1 MKKRILLPVCVFLLT
16 LLLGGCAART
26 IDEMYCLP
34 RRSER
39 NNNLRSAIEA
49 AMVGKVYSAPVSG
62 VNQETVQTADLDG
75 DGKEEYLVF
84 TKVLQDD
91 SLQILLFNQ
100 LEEENYQLWETIDCK
115 GSSFEQVQYADI
127 DDKPGCELIVGT
139 QLNEKVT
146 RTVSLYSFGS
156 GQTDKIK
163 SMIYIKFVVC
173 DLDSDGRSE
182 LMVIQNGEAEADSG
196 SVRLYS
202 FTDGNVVGSMEAK
215 LSVSPENI
223 RRIAVNKLD
232 SGEQA
237 VYVASACN
245 ETAVITDIFA
255 LQNGTFANI
264 SQSSDLGTSMQT
276 LRNYFIYAED
286 LNNDGVL
293 ELPSLVSMMYNT
305 TEQNL
310 IRWFTVDIY
319 GRETDKLYT
328 FHNIQD
334 GWYIQLEEQWID
346 RFAAEKNETTYTF
359 YMWNNSYGTAVPV
372 FTVFSLTGKDRDTQ
386 AQVQNRF
393 PLYRGEDVVYAAKLE
408 SGSAI
413 YGMTETYL
421 RENFHLIRQD
431 WKTTES

>member
-1 MKKRILLPVCVFLLT
+1 MKKRILVPVCAVFLA
-16 LLLGGCAART
+16 LLLTGCGART

-39 NNNLRSAIEA
+39 NNNLRTAIEA
-49 AMVGKVYSAPVSG
+49 SMSGRVYAAPVSG
-62 VNQETVQTADLDG
+62 SNQESVQTADLDG
-75 DGKEEYLVF
+75 DGKEEYVVF

-100 LEEENYQLWETIDCK
+100 MDDEKYELWETIVCK
-115 GSSFEQVQYADI
+115 GASIEQVQYADI

-146 RTVSLYSFGS
+146 KTVSLYSFAS
-156 GQTDKIK
+156 GQTTKIK

-173 DLDSDGRSE
+173 DLDSNGRSE

-202 FTDGNVVGSMEAK
+202 YSDGNVVGSVEAK
-215 LSVSPENI
+215 LSVPPEHI

-232 SGEQA
+232 SGEPA
-237 VYVASACN
+237 VYVASASN
-245 ETAVITDIFA
+245 ENAVITDIFA
-255 LQNGTFANI
+255 MRDETFSNI
-264 SQSSDLGTSMQT
+264 SQSTDLGTSMQT

-286 LNNDGVL
+286 LNNDGIL
-293 ELPSLVSMMYNT
+293 ELPSLLSMMYNT

-310 IRWFTVDIY
+310 IRWFTIDIN

-328 FHNIQD
+328 FHNIED
-334 GWYIQLEEQWID
+334 GWYIQLDGQWID
-346 RFAAEKNETTYTF
+346 RFAAEKNETIYSF

-372 FTVFSLTGKDRDTQ
+372 FTVYTLTGKDRDIQ
-386 AQVQNRF
+386 AQEQNRF

-413 YGMTETYL
+413 YGMTESYL
-421 RENFHLIRQD
+421 RSNFHLIRQD
-431 WKTTES
+431 WKMTES

>member
-1 MKKRILLPVCVFLLT
+1 MKKRILVPVCAVFLT
-16 LLLGGCAART
+16 LLLTGCGART

-39 NNNLRSAIEA
+39 NNNLRTAIEA
-49 AMVGKVYSAPVSG
+49 SMSGRVYAAPVSG
-62 VNQETVQTADLDG
+62 SNQESVQTADLDG
-75 DGKEEYLVF
+75 DGKEEYVVF
-84 TKVLQDD
+84 TKVLEDD

-100 LEEENYQLWETIDCK
+100 LEDEKYELWETIVCK
-115 GSSFEQVQYADI
+115 GASFEQVQYAEI

-146 RTVSLYSFGS
+146 RTVSLYSFAS
-156 GQTDKIK
+156 GQTTKIK

-173 DLDSDGRSE
+173 DLDSNGRSE

-202 FTDGNVVGSMEAK
+202 YSDGNVVGSVEAK
-215 LSVSPENI
+215 LSVSPEHI

-232 SGEQA
+232 SGEPA
-237 VYVASACN
+237 VYVASASN
-245 ETAVITDIFA
+245 ENAVITDIFA
-255 LQNGTFANI
+255 LRDETFSNI

-276 LRNYFIYAED
+276 LRNYFVYAED
-286 LNNDGVL
+286 LNNDGIL
-293 ELPSLVSMMYNT
+293 ELPSLLSMMYNT

-310 IRWFTVDIY
+310 IRWFTIDIN

-328 FHNIQD
+328 FHNIED
-334 GWYIQLEEQWID
+334 GWYIQLDGQWID
-346 RFAAEKNETTYTF
+346 RFAAEKNETIYSF

-372 FTVFSLTGKDRDTQ
+372 FTVYTLTGKDRDVQ
-386 AQVQNRF
+386 AQEQNRF

-413 YGMTETYL
+413 YGMTESYL
-421 RENFHLIRQD
+421 RSNFHLIRQD
-431 WKTTES
+431 WKMTES

>member
-16 LLLGGCAART
+16 LLLTGCATRT

-39 NNNLRSAIEA
+39 NNNLRYAIETS
-49 AMVGKVYSAPVSG
+49 MTGRVYSAPVSG
-62 VNQETVQTADLDG
+62 ANQESVQTADLDG

-84 TKVLQDD
+84 AKVLQDD

-100 LEEENYQLWETIDCK
+100 LEEESYELWETIDCK
-115 GSSFEQVQYADI
+115 GSSFEQVQYAQI

-146 RTVSLYSFGS
+146 RTVSLFSFGS

-173 DLDSDGRSE
+173 DLDSNGRSE

-202 FTDGNVVGSMEAK
+202 FTDGNVVGSVEAK
-215 LSVSPENI
+215 LSVSPEHI

-255 LQNGTFANI
+255 LREGAFANI

-310 IRWFTVDIY
+310 IRWFTVDIN
-319 GRETDKLYT
+319 GRETDRLYT

-334 GWYIQLEEQWID
+334 GWYLQLEGEWID

-372 FTVFSLTGKDRDTQ
+372 FTVYSLTGKDRDMQ
-386 AQVQNRF
+386 AQAQNRF

>member
-1 MKKRILLPVCVFLLT
+1 MKKRILLSACVFLLA
-16 LLLGGCAART
+16 LLLTGCGART

-49 AMVGKVYSAPVSG
+49 SMTGRVYAAPVSG
-62 VNQETVQTADLDG
+62 ANQESVQTADLDG

-84 TKVLQDD
+84 TRVLQDD

-100 LEEENYQLWETIDCK
+100 LEDEKYDLWDVIGCK
-115 GSSFEQVQYADI
+115 GSSFEQVQYANI

-146 RTVSLYSFGS
+146 RTVSLFSFAS
-156 GQTDKIK
+156 GQTAKIK
-163 SMIYIKFVVC
+163 SMIYVKFVVC
-173 DLDSDGRSE
+173 DLDSNGRSD

-202 FTDGNVVGSMEAK
+202 YSDGNVVGSVEAK
-215 LSVSPENI
+215 LSVSPEHI

-245 ETAVITDIFA
+245 ENAVITDIFA
-255 LQNGTFANI
+255 LQNGTFSNI

-293 ELPSLVSMMYNT
+293 ELPSLLSMMYNT

-310 IRWFTVDIY
+310 IRWFTIDIN
-319 GRETDKLYT
+319 GRETDRLYT

-334 GWYIQLEEQWID
+334 GWYIQLEAQWID

-372 FTVFSLTGKDRDTQ
+372 FTVFSLTGKDRDMQ
-386 AQVQNRF
+386 AQAQNRF

-408 SGSAI
+408 SGSAL
-413 YGMTETYL
+413 YGMTENYL
-421 RENFHLIRQD
+421 RTNFHLIRQD

>member
-1 MKKRILLPVCVFLLT
+1 MKKRILVPVCVFLLA
-16 LLLGGCAART
+16 LLLTGCGART

-49 AMVGKVYSAPVSG
+49 SMTGRVYAAPVSG
-62 VNQETVQTADLDG
+62 ANQESVQTADLDG

-84 TKVLQDD
+84 TRVVQDD

-100 LEEENYQLWETIDCK
+100 LEDGKYDLWDVIGCK
-115 GSSFEQVQYADI
+115 GSSFEQVQYASI

-146 RTVSLYSFGS
+146 RTVSLFSFAS
-156 GQTDKIK
+156 GQTAKIK
-163 SMIYIKFVVC
+163 SMIYVKFVVC
-173 DLDSDGRSE
+173 DLDSNGRSD

-202 FTDGNVVGSMEAK
+202 YSDGNVVGSVEAK
-215 LSVSPENI
+215 LSVSPEHI

-245 ETAVITDIFA
+245 ENAVITDIFA
-255 LQNGTFANI
+255 LQNGAFSNI

-286 LNNDGVL
+286 LNHDGVL
-293 ELPSLVSMMYNT
+293 ELPSLLSMMYNT

-310 IRWFTVDIY
+310 IRWFTIDIN
-319 GRETDKLYT
+319 GRETDRLYT

-334 GWYIQLEEQWID
+334 GWYIQLEAQWID
-346 RFAAEKNETTYTF
+346 RFAAQKNETTYTF

-372 FTVFSLTGKDRDTQ
+372 FTVFSFTGKDRDMQ
-386 AQVQNRF
+386 AQAQNRF

-413 YGMTETYL
+413 YGMTENYL
-421 RENFHLIRQD
+421 RTNFHLIRQD

>member
-1 MKKRILLPVCVFLLT
+1 MKKRILVPVCAVFLA
-16 LLLGGCAART
+16 LLLTSCGART

-39 NNNLRSAIEA
+39 NNNLRTAIEA
-49 AMVGKVYSAPVSG
+49 SMSGRVYAAPVSG
-62 VNQETVQTADLDG
+62 SNQESVQTADLDG
-75 DGKEEYLVF
+75 DGKEEYVVF

-100 LEEENYQLWETIDCK
+100 MDDEKYELWETIVCK
-115 GSSFEQVQYADI
+115 GASIEQVQYADI

-146 RTVSLYSFGS
+146 KTVSLYSFAS
-156 GQTDKIK
+156 GQTTKIK

-173 DLDSDGRSE
+173 DLDSNGRSE

-202 FTDGNVVGSMEAK
+202 YSDGNVVGSVEAK
-215 LSVSPENI
+215 LSVPPEHI

-232 SGEQA
+232 SGEPA
-237 VYVASACN
+237 VYVASASN
-245 ETAVITDIFA
+245 ENAVITDIFA
-255 LQNGTFANI
+255 LRDETFSNI
-264 SQSSDLGTSMQT
+264 SQSTDLGTSMQT

-286 LNNDGVL
+286 LNNDGIL
-293 ELPSLVSMMYNT
+293 ELPSLLSMMYNT

-310 IRWFTVDIY
+310 IRWFTIDIN

-328 FHNIQD
+328 FHNIED
-334 GWYIQLEEQWID
+334 GWYIQLDGQWID
-346 RFAAEKNETTYTF
+346 RFAAEKNETIYSF

-372 FTVFSLTGKDRDTQ
+372 FTVYTLTGKDRDIQ
-386 AQVQNRF
+386 AQEQNRF

-413 YGMTETYL
+413 YGMTESYL
-421 RENFHLIRQD
+421 RSNFHLIRQD
-431 WKTTES
+431 WKMTES

>member
-1 MKKRILLPVCVFLLT
+1 MKKRILVPVCVVFLALLLT
-16 LLLGGCAART
+16 GCGART

-39 NNNLRSAIEA
+39 NNNLRTAIEA
-49 AMVGKVYSAPVSG
+49 SMSGRVYAAPVSG
-62 VNQETVQTADLDG
+62 SNQESVQTADLDG
-75 DGKEEYLVF
+75 DGKEEYVVF

-100 LEEENYQLWETIDCK
+100 MDDEKYELWETIVCK
-115 GSSFEQVQYADI
+115 GASIEQVQYADI

-146 RTVSLYSFGS
+146 KTVSLYSFAS
-156 GQTDKIK
+156 GQTTKIK

-173 DLDSDGRSE
+173 DLDRNGRSE

-202 FTDGNVVGSMEAK
+202 YSDGNVVGSVEAK
-215 LSVSPENI
+215 LSVPPEHI

-232 SGEQA
+232 SGEPA
-237 VYVASACN
+237 VYVASASN
-245 ETAVITDIFA
+245 ENAVITDIFA
-255 LQNGTFANI
+255 LRDETFSNI
-264 SQSSDLGTSMQT
+264 SQSTDLGTSMQT

-286 LNNDGVL
+286 LNNDGIL
-293 ELPSLVSMMYNT
+293 ELPSLLSMMYNT

-310 IRWFTVDIY
+310 IRWFTIDIN

-328 FHNIQD
+328 FHNIED
-334 GWYIQLEEQWID
+334 GWYIQLDGQWID
-346 RFAAEKNETTYTF
+346 RFAAEKNETIYSF

-372 FTVFSLTGKDRDTQ
+372 FTVYTLTGKDRDIQ
-386 AQVQNRF
+386 AQEQNRF

-413 YGMTETYL
+413 YGMTESYL
-421 RENFHLIRQD
+421 RSNFHLIRQD
-431 WKTTES
+431 WKMTES

>member
-1 MKKRILLPVCVFLLT
+1 MKNRILVPVCAVFLA
-16 LLLGGCAART
+16 LLLTGCGART

-39 NNNLRSAIEA
+39 NNNLRTAIEA
-49 AMVGKVYSAPVSG
+49 SMSGRVYAAPVSG
-62 VNQETVQTADLDG
+62 SNQESVQTADLDG
-75 DGKEEYLVF
+75 DGKEEYVVF
-84 TKVLQDD
+84 TKVLEDD

-100 LEEENYQLWETIDCK
+100 LEDEKYELWETIVCK
-115 GSSFEQVQYADI
+115 GASFEQVQYAEI

-146 RTVSLYSFGS
+146 RTVSLYSFAS
-156 GQTDKIK
+156 GQTTKIK

-173 DLDSDGRSE
+173 DLDSNGRSE

-202 FTDGNVVGSMEAK
+202 YSDGNVVGSVEAK
-215 LSVSPENI
+215 LSVSPEHI

-232 SGEQA
+232 SGEPA
-237 VYVASACN
+237 VYVASASN
-245 ETAVITDIFA
+245 ENAVITDIFA
-255 LQNGTFANI
+255 LRDETFSNI

-276 LRNYFIYAED
+276 LRNYFVYAED
-286 LNNDGVL
+286 LNNDGIL
-293 ELPSLVSMMYNT
+293 ELPSLLSMMYNT

-310 IRWFTVDIY
+310 IRWFTIDIN

-328 FHNIQD
+328 FHNIED
-334 GWYIQLEEQWID
+334 GWYIQLDGQWID
-346 RFAAEKNETTYTF
+346 RFAAEKNETIYSF

-372 FTVFSLTGKDRDTQ
+372 FTVYTLTGKDRDIQ
-386 AQVQNRF
+386 AQEQNRF

-413 YGMTETYL
+413 YGMTESYL
-421 RENFHLIRQD
+421 RSNFHLIRQD
-431 WKTTES
+431 WKMTES

>member
-1 MKKRILLPVCVFLLT
+1 MKKRILVPVCAVFLA
-16 LLLGGCAART
+16 LLLTGCGART

-39 NNNLRSAIEA
+39 NNNLRTAIEA
-49 AMVGKVYSAPVSG
+49 SMSGRVYAAPVSG
-62 VNQETVQTADLDG
+62 SNQESVQTADLDG
-75 DGKEEYLVF
+75 DGKEEYVVF

-100 LEEENYQLWETIDCK
+100 MDDEKYELWETIVCK
-115 GSSFEQVQYADI
+115 GASIEQVQYADI

-146 RTVSLYSFGS
+146 KTVSLYSFAS
-156 GQTDKIK
+156 GQTTKIK

-173 DLDSDGRSE
+173 DLDSNGRSE

-202 FTDGNVVGSMEAK
+202 YSDGNVVGSVEAK
-215 LSVSPENI
+215 LSVPPEHI

-232 SGEQA
+232 SGEPA
-237 VYVASACN
+237 VYVASASN
-245 ETAVITDIFA
+245 ENAVITDIFA
-255 LQNGTFANI
+255 LRDETFSNI
-264 SQSSDLGTSMQT
+264 SQSTDLGTSMQT

-286 LNNDGVL
+286 LNNDGIL
-293 ELPSLVSMMYNT
+293 ELPSLLSMMYNT

-310 IRWFTVDIY
+310 IRWFTIDIN

-328 FHNIQD
+328 FHNIED
-334 GWYIQLEEQWID
+334 GWYIQLDGQWID
-346 RFAAEKNETTYTF
+346 RFAAEKNETIYSF

-372 FTVFSLTGKDRDTQ
+372 FTVYTLTGKDRDIQ
-386 AQVQNRF
+386 AQEQNRF

-413 YGMTETYL
+413 YGMTESYL
-421 RENFHLIRQD
+421 RSNFHLIRQD
-431 WKTTES
+431 WKMTES

>member
-1 MKKRILLPVCVFLLT
+1 MKKRILLPVFVFLLT
-16 LLLGGCAART
+16 LLLNGCAART

-49 AMVGKVYSAPVSG
+49 SMIGRVYSAPVSG
-62 VNQETVQTADLDG
+62 VNQETVQMADLDG

-100 LEEENYQLWETIDCK
+100 LEEENYALWETIDCK

-173 DLDSDGRSE
+173 DLDSDGHSE

-202 FTDGNVVGSMEAK
+202 YTDGNVVGSMEAK

-255 LQNGTFANI
+255 IQNGTFANI

-310 IRWFTVDIY
+310 IRWFTVDIN
-319 GRETDKLYT
+319 GRETDRLYT

-334 GWYIQLEEQWID
+334 GWYIQLEGEWID

-372 FTVFSLTGKDRDTQ
+372 FTVFSLTGKNRDTQ

>member
-1 MKKRILLPVCVFLLT
+1 MKKRILVPVCAVFLA
-16 LLLGGCAART
+16 LLLTGCGART

-39 NNNLRSAIEA
+39 NNNLRTAIEA
-49 AMVGKVYSAPVSG
+49 SMSGRVYAAPVSG
-62 VNQETVQTADLDG
+62 SNQESVQTADLDG
-75 DGKEEYLVF
+75 DGKEEYVVF
-84 TKVLQDD
+84 TKVLEDD

-100 LEEENYQLWETIDCK
+100 LEDEKYELWETIVCK
-115 GSSFEQVQYADI
+115 GASFEQVQYADI

-146 RTVSLYSFGS
+146 RTVSLYSFAS
-156 GQTDKIK
+156 GQTTKIK

-173 DLDSDGRSE
+173 DLDSNGRSE

-196 SVRLYS
+196 SVRLYNYS
-202 FTDGNVVGSMEAK
+202 DGNVVGSVEAK
-215 LSVSPENI
+215 LSVSPEHI

-232 SGEQA
+232 SGEPA
-237 VYVASACN
+237 VYVASASN
-245 ETAVITDIFA
+245 ENAVITDIFA
-255 LQNGTFANI
+255 LRDETFSNI

-276 LRNYFIYAED
+276 LRNYFVYAED
-286 LNNDGVL
+286 LNNDGIL
-293 ELPSLVSMMYNT
+293 ELPSLLSMMYNT

-310 IRWFTVDIY
+310 IRWFTIDIN

-328 FHNIQD
+328 FHNIED
-334 GWYIQLEEQWID
+334 GWYIQLDGQWID
-346 RFAAEKNETTYTF
+346 RFAAEKNETIYSF

-372 FTVFSLTGKDRDTQ
+372 FTVYTLTGKDRDIQ
-386 AQVQNRF
+386 AQEQNRF

-413 YGMTETYL
+413 YGMTESYL
-421 RENFHLIRQD
+421 RSNFHLIRQD
-431 WKTTES
+431 WKMTES

>member
-1 MKKRILLPVCVFLLT
+1 MKKRILVPVCAVFLA
-16 LLLGGCAART
+16 LLLTGCGART

-39 NNNLRSAIEA
+39 NNNLRTAIEA
-49 AMVGKVYSAPVSG
+49 SMSGRVYAAPVSG
-62 VNQETVQTADLDG
+62 SNQESVQTADLDG
-75 DGKEEYLVF
+75 DGKEEYVVF
-84 TKVLQDD
+84 TKVLEDD

-100 LEEENYQLWETIDCK
+100 LEDEKYELWETIVCK
-115 GSSFEQVQYADI
+115 GASFEQVQYADI

-146 RTVSLYSFGS
+146 RTVSLYSFAS
-156 GQTDKIK
+156 GQTTKIK

-173 DLDSDGRSE
+173 DLDSNGRSE

-202 FTDGNVVGSMEAK
+202 YSDGNVVGSVEAK
-215 LSVSPENI
+215 LSVSPEHI

-232 SGEQA
+232 SGEPA
-237 VYVASACN
+237 VYVASASN
-245 ETAVITDIFA
+245 ENAVITDIFA
-255 LQNGTFANI
+255 LRDEAFSNI

-276 LRNYFIYAED
+276 LRNYFVYAED
-286 LNNDGVL
+286 LNNDGIL
-293 ELPSLVSMMYNT
+293 ELPSLLSMMYNT

-310 IRWFTVDIY
+310 IRWFTIDIN

-328 FHNIQD
+328 FHNIED
-334 GWYIQLEEQWID
+334 GWYIQLDGQWID
-346 RFAAEKNETTYTF
+346 RFAAEKNETIYSF

-372 FTVFSLTGKDRDTQ
+372 FTVYTLTGKDRDIQ
-386 AQVQNRF
+386 AQEQNRF

-413 YGMTETYL
+413 YGMTESYL
-421 RENFHLIRQD
+421 RSNFHLIRQD
-431 WKTTES
+431 WKMTES

>member
-1 MKKRILLPVCVFLLT
+1 MKKRILVPVCAVFLA
-16 LLLGGCAART
+16 LLLTGCGART

-39 NNNLRSAIEA
+39 NNNLRTAIEA
-49 AMVGKVYSAPVSG
+49 SMSGRVYAAPVSG
-62 VNQETVQTADLDG
+62 SNQESVQTADLDG
-75 DGKEEYLVF
+75 DGKEEYVVF
-84 TKVLQDD
+84 TKVLEDD

-100 LEEENYQLWETIDCK
+100 LEDEKYELWETIVCK
-115 GSSFEQVQYADI
+115 GASFEQVQYADI

-146 RTVSLYSFGS
+146 RTVSLYSFAS
-156 GQTDKIK
+156 GQTTKIK

-173 DLDSDGRSE
+173 DLDSNGRSE

-202 FTDGNVVGSMEAK
+202 YSDGNVVGSVEAK
-215 LSVSPENI
+215 LSVSPEHI

-232 SGEQA
+232 SGEPA
-237 VYVASACN
+237 VYVASASN
-245 ETAVITDIFA
+245 ENAVITDIFA
-255 LQNGTFANI
+255 LRDETFSNI

-276 LRNYFIYAED
+276 LRNYFVYAED
-286 LNNDGVL
+286 LNNDGIL
-293 ELPSLVSMMYNT
+293 ELPSLLSMMYNT

-310 IRWFTVDIY
+310 IRWFTIDIN

-328 FHNIQD
+328 FHNIED
-334 GWYIQLEEQWID
+334 GWYIQLDGQWID
-346 RFAAEKNETTYTF
+346 RFAAEKNETIYSF

-372 FTVFSLTGKDRDTQ
+372 FTVYTLTGKDRDIQ
-386 AQVQNRF
+386 AQEQNRF

-413 YGMTETYL
+413 YGMTESYL
-421 RENFHLIRQD
+421 RSNFHLIRQD
-431 WKTTES
+431 WKMTES

>member
-16 LLLGGCAART
+16 LLLTGCATRT

-39 NNNLRSAIEA
+39 NNNLRYAIETS
-49 AMVGKVYSAPVSG
+49 MTGRVYSAPVSG
-62 VNQETVQTADLDG
+62 ANQESVQTADLDG

-84 TKVLQDD
+84 AKVLQDD

-100 LEEENYQLWETIDCK
+100 LEEESYELWETIDCK
-115 GSSFEQVQYADI
+115 GSSFEQVQYAQI

-146 RTVSLYSFGS
+146 RTVSLFSFGS

-173 DLDSDGRSE
+173 DLDSNGRSE

-202 FTDGNVVGSMEAK
+202 FTDGNVVGSVEAK
-215 LSVSPENI
+215 LSVSPEHI

-255 LQNGTFANI
+255 LREGAFANI

-310 IRWFTVDIY
+310 IRWFTVDIN
-319 GRETDKLYT
+319 GRETDRLYT

-334 GWYIQLEEQWID
+334 GWYIQLEGEWID
-346 RFAAEKNETTYTF
+346 RFAAEKNETTYKF

-372 FTVFSLTGKDRDTQ
+372 FTVYSLTGKDRDMQ
-386 AQVQNRF
+386 AQAQNRF

>member
-1 MKKRILLPVCVFLLT
+1 MKKRILVPVCAVFLA
-16 LLLGGCAART
+16 LLLTGCGART

-39 NNNLRSAIEA
+39 NNNLRTAIEA
-49 AMVGKVYSAPVSG
+49 SMSGRVYAAPVSG
-62 VNQETVQTADLDG
+62 SNQESVQTADLDG
-75 DGKEEYLVF
+75 DGKEEYVVF
-84 TKVLQDD
+84 TKVLEDD

-100 LEEENYQLWETIDCK
+100 LEDEKYELWETIVCK
-115 GSSFEQVQYADI
+115 GASFEQVQYADI

-146 RTVSLYSFGS
+146 RTVSLYSFAS
-156 GQTDKIK
+156 GQTTKIK

-173 DLDSDGRSE
+173 DLDSNGRSE

-202 FTDGNVVGSMEAK
+202 YSDGNVVGSVEAK
-215 LSVSPENI
+215 LSVSPEHI

-232 SGEQA
+232 SGEPA
-237 VYVASACN
+237 VYVASASN
-245 ETAVITDIFA
+245 ENAVITDIFA
-255 LQNGTFANI
+255 LRDETFSNI

-286 LNNDGVL
+286 LNNDGIL
-293 ELPSLVSMMYNT
+293 ELPSLLSMMYNT

-310 IRWFTVDIY
+310 IRWFTIDIN

-328 FHNIQD
+328 FHNIED
-334 GWYIQLEEQWID
+334 GWYIQLDGQWID
-346 RFAAEKNETTYTF
+346 RFAAEKNETIYSF

-372 FTVFSLTGKDRDTQ
+372 FTVYTLTGKDRDIQ
-386 AQVQNRF
+386 AQEQNRF

-413 YGMTETYL
+413 YGMTESYL
-421 RENFHLIRQD
+421 RSNFHLIRQD
-431 WKTTES
+431 WKMTES

>member
-1 MKKRILLPVCVFLLT
+1 MKKRILVPVCAVFLA
-16 LLLGGCAART
+16 LLLTGCGART

-39 NNNLRSAIEA
+39 NNNLRTAIEA
-49 AMVGKVYSAPVSG
+49 SMSGRVYAAPVSG
-62 VNQETVQTADLDG
+62 SNQESVQTADLDG
-75 DGKEEYLVF
+75 DGKEEYEVF
-84 TKVLQDD
+84 TKVLEDD

-100 LEEENYQLWETIDCK
+100 LEDEKYELWETIVCK
-115 GSSFEQVQYADI
+115 GASFEQVQYADI

-146 RTVSLYSFGS
+146 RTVSLYSFAS
-156 GQTDKIK
+156 GQTTKIK

-173 DLDSDGRSE
+173 DLDSNGRSE
-182 LMVIQNGEAEADSG
+182 LMVIQNEEAEADSG

-202 FTDGNVVGSMEAK
+202 YSDGNVVGSVEAK
-215 LSVSPENI
+215 LSVSPEHI

-232 SGEQA
+232 SGEPA
-237 VYVASACN
+237 VYVASASN
-245 ETAVITDIFA
+245 ENAVITDIFA
-255 LQNGTFANI
+255 LRDETFSNI

-276 LRNYFIYAED
+276 LRNYFVYAED
-286 LNNDGVL
+286 LNNDGIL
-293 ELPSLVSMMYNT
+293 ELPSLLSMMYNT

-310 IRWFTVDIY
+310 IRWFTIDIN

-328 FHNIQD
+328 FHNIED
-334 GWYIQLEEQWID
+334 GWYIQLDGQWID
-346 RFAAEKNETTYTF
+346 RFAAEKNETIYSF

-372 FTVFSLTGKDRDTQ
+372 FTVYTLTGKDRDIQ
-386 AQVQNRF
+386 AQEQNRF

-413 YGMTETYL
+413 YGMTESYL
-421 RENFHLIRQD
+421 RSNFHLIRQD
-431 WKTTES
+431 WKMTES

>member
-1 MKKRILLPVCVFLLT
+1 MKKRILVPVCAVFLA
-16 LLLGGCAART
+16 LLLTGCGART

-39 NNNLRSAIEA
+39 NNNLRTAIEA
-49 AMVGKVYSAPVSG
+49 SMSGRVYAAPVSG
-62 VNQETVQTADLDG
+62 SNQESVQTADLDG
-75 DGKEEYLVF
+75 DGKEEYVVF
-84 TKVLQDD
+84 TKVLEDD

-100 LEEENYQLWETIDCK
+100 LEDEKYELWETIVCK
-115 GSSFEQVQYADI
+115 GASFEQVQYAEI

-146 RTVSLYSFGS
+146 RTVSLYSFAS
-156 GQTDKIK
+156 GQTTKIK

-173 DLDSDGRSE
+173 DLDSNGRSE

-202 FTDGNVVGSMEAK
+202 YSDGNVVGSVEAK
-215 LSVSPENI
+215 LSVSPEHI

-232 SGEQA
+232 SGEPA
-237 VYVASACN
+237 VYVASASN
-245 ETAVITDIFA
+245 ENAVITDIFA
-255 LQNGTFANI
+255 LRDETFSNI

-276 LRNYFIYAED
+276 LRNYFVYAED
-286 LNNDGVL
+286 LNNDGIL
-293 ELPSLVSMMYNT
+293 ELPSLLSMMYNT

-310 IRWFTVDIY
+310 IRWFTIDIN

-328 FHNIQD
+328 FHNIED
-334 GWYIQLEEQWID
+334 GWYIQLDGQWID
-346 RFAAEKNETTYTF
+346 RFAAEKNETIYSF

-372 FTVFSLTGKDRDTQ
+372 FTVYTLTGKDRDIQ
-386 AQVQNRF
+386 AQEQNRF

-413 YGMTETYL
+413 YGMTESYL
-421 RENFHLIRQD
+421 RSNFHLIRQD
-431 WKTTES
+431 WKMTES

>member
-1 MKKRILLPVCVFLLT
+1 MKKRILVPVCAVFLT
-16 LLLGGCAART
+16 LLLTGCGART

-39 NNNLRSAIEA
+39 NNNLRTAIEA
-49 AMVGKVYSAPVSG
+49 SMSGRVYAAPVSG
-62 VNQETVQTADLDG
+62 SNQESVQTADLDG
-75 DGKEEYLVF
+75 DGKEEYVVF
-84 TKVLQDD
+84 TKVLEDD

-100 LEEENYQLWETIDCK
+100 LEDEKYELWETIVCK
-115 GSSFEQVQYADI
+115 GASFEQVQYADI

-146 RTVSLYSFGS
+146 RTVSLYSFAS
-156 GQTDKIK
+156 GQTTKIK

-173 DLDSDGRSE
+173 DLDSNGRSE

-202 FTDGNVVGSMEAK
+202 YSDGNVVGSVEAK
-215 LSVSPENI
+215 LSVSPEHI

-232 SGEQA
+232 SGEPA
-237 VYVASACN
+237 VYVASASN
-245 ETAVITDIFA
+245 ENAVITDIFA
-255 LQNGTFANI
+255 LRDETFSNI

-276 LRNYFIYAED
+276 LRNYFVYAED
-286 LNNDGVL
+286 LNNDGIL
-293 ELPSLVSMMYNT
+293 ELPSLLSMMYNT

-310 IRWFTVDIY
+310 IRWFTIDIN

-328 FHNIQD
+328 FHNIED
-334 GWYIQLEEQWID
+334 GWYIQLDGQWID
-346 RFAAEKNETTYTF
+346 RFAAEKNETIYSF

-372 FTVFSLTGKDRDTQ
+372 FTVYTLTGKDRDIQ
-386 AQVQNRF
+386 AQEQNRF

-413 YGMTETYL
+413 YGMTESYL
-421 RENFHLIRQD
+421 RSNFHLIRQD
-431 WKTTES
+431 WKMTES

>member
-1 MKKRILLPVCVFLLT
+1 MKKRILVPVCAVFLA
-16 LLLGGCAART
+16 LLLTGCGART

-39 NNNLRSAIEA
+39 NNNLRTAIEA
-49 AMVGKVYSAPVSG
+49 SMSGRIYAAPVSG
-62 VNQETVQTADLDG
+62 SNQESVQTADLDG
-75 DGKEEYLVF
+75 DGKEEYVVF
-84 TKVLQDD
+84 TKVLEDD

-100 LEEENYQLWETIDCK
+100 LEDEKYELWETIVCK
-115 GSSFEQVQYADI
+115 GASFEQVQYADI

-146 RTVSLYSFGS
+146 RTVSLYSFAS
-156 GQTDKIK
+156 GQTTKIK

-173 DLDSDGRSE
+173 DLDSNGRSE

-202 FTDGNVVGSMEAK
+202 YSDGNVVGSVEAK
-215 LSVSPENI
+215 LSVSPEHI

-232 SGEQA
+232 SGEPA
-237 VYVASACN
+237 VYVASASN
-245 ETAVITDIFA
+245 ENAVITDIFA
-255 LQNGTFANI
+255 LRDETFSNI

-276 LRNYFIYAED
+276 LRNYFVYAED
-286 LNNDGVL
+286 LNNDGIL
-293 ELPSLVSMMYNT
+293 ELPSLLSMMYNT

-310 IRWFTVDIY
+310 IRWFTIDIN

-328 FHNIQD
+328 FHNIED
-334 GWYIQLEEQWID
+334 GWYIQLDGQWID
-346 RFAAEKNETTYTF
+346 RFAAEKNETIYSF

-372 FTVFSLTGKDRDTQ
+372 FTVYTLTGKDRDIQ
-386 AQVQNRF
+386 AQEQNRF

-413 YGMTETYL
+413 YGMTESYL
-421 RENFHLIRQD
+421 RSNFHLIRQD
-431 WKTTES
+431 WKMTES

>member
-1 MKKRILLPVCVFLLT
+1 MKKRILVPVCAVFLA
-16 LLLGGCAART
+16 LLLTGCGART

-39 NNNLRSAIEA
+39 NNNLRTAIEA
-49 AMVGKVYSAPVSG
+49 SMSGRVYAAPVSG
-62 VNQETVQTADLDG
+62 SNQESVQMADLDG
-75 DGKEEYLVF
+75 DGKEEYVVF
-84 TKVLQDD
+84 TKVLEDD

-100 LEEENYQLWETIDCK
+100 LEDEKYELWETIVCK
-115 GSSFEQVQYADI
+115 GASFEQVQYAEI

-146 RTVSLYSFGS
+146 RTVSLYSFAS
-156 GQTDKIK
+156 GQTTKIK

-173 DLDSDGRSE
+173 DLDSNGRSE

-202 FTDGNVVGSMEAK
+202 YSDGNVVGSVEAK
-215 LSVSPENI
+215 LSVSPEHI

-232 SGEQA
+232 SGEPA
-237 VYVASACN
+237 VYVASASN
-245 ETAVITDIFA
+245 ENAVITDIFA
-255 LQNGTFANI
+255 LRDETFSNI

-276 LRNYFIYAED
+276 LRNYFVYAED
-286 LNNDGVL
+286 LNNDGIL
-293 ELPSLVSMMYNT
+293 ELPSLLSMMYNT

-310 IRWFTVDIY
+310 IRWFTIDIN

-328 FHNIQD
+328 FHNIED
-334 GWYIQLEEQWID
+334 GWYIQLDGQWID
-346 RFAAEKNETTYTF
+346 RFAAEKNETIYSF

-372 FTVFSLTGKDRDTQ
+372 FTVYTLTGKDRDIQ
-386 AQVQNRF
+386 AQEQNRF

-413 YGMTETYL
+413 YGMTESYL
-421 RENFHLIRQD
+421 RSNFHLIRQD
-431 WKTTES
+431 WKMTES

>member
-1 MKKRILLPVCVFLLT
+1 MKKRILVPVCVFLLA
-16 LLLGGCAART
+16 LLLTGCATRT

-49 AMVGKVYSAPVSG
+49 SMTGRVYAAPVSG
-62 VNQETVQTADLDG
+62 ANQESVQTADLDG

-84 TKVLQDD
+84 TRVVQDD

-100 LEEENYQLWETIDCK
+100 LEDGKYDLWDVIGCK
-115 GSSFEQVQYADI
+115 GSSFEQVQYASI

-146 RTVSLYSFGS
+146 RTVSLFSFAS
-156 GQTDKIK
+156 GQTAKIK
-163 SMIYIKFVVC
+163 SMIYVKFVVC
-173 DLDSDGRSE
+173 DLDSNGRSD

-202 FTDGNVVGSMEAK
+202 YSDGNVVGSVEAK
-215 LSVSPENI
+215 LSVSPEHI

-245 ETAVITDIFA
+245 ENAVITDIFA
-255 LQNGTFANI
+255 LQNGAFSNI

-286 LNNDGVL
+286 LNHDGVL
-293 ELPSLVSMMYNT
+293 ELPSLLSMMYNT

-310 IRWFTVDIY
+310 IRWFTIDIN
-319 GRETDKLYT
+319 GRETDRLYT

-334 GWYIQLEEQWID
+334 GWYIQLEAQWID
-346 RFAAEKNETTYTF
+346 RFAAQKNETTYTF

-372 FTVFSLTGKDRDTQ
+372 FTVFSFTGKDRDMQ
-386 AQVQNRF
+386 AQAQNRF

-413 YGMTETYL
+413 YGMTENYL
-421 RENFHLIRQD
+421 RTNFHLIRQD

>member
-1 MKKRILLPVCVFLLT
+1 MKKRILLPVSVFLLT
-16 LLLGGCAART
+16 LLLAGCGART

-39 NNNLRSAIEA
+39 NNNLRSAIED
-49 AMVGKVYSAPVSG
+49 AMIGRVYSAPVSG
-62 VNQETVQTADLDG
+62 ANQESVQTADLDG

-84 TKVLQDD
+84 TRVLQDD

-100 LEEENYQLWETIDCK
+100 MEEESFRLWETIDCK
-115 GSSFEQVQYADI
+115 GSSFEQVQYAQI

-173 DLDSDGRSE
+173 DLDGNGRSD
-182 LMVIQNGEAEADSG
+182 LMVIQNGEAELGSG

-202 FTDGNVVGSMEAK
+202 FSEGNVEGSMEAK
-215 LSVSPENI
+215 LSVSPEHI

-255 LQNGTFANI
+255 LREGSFANI
-264 SQSSDLGTSMQT
+264 SQSSNLGTSMQT

-286 LNNDGVL
+286 LNNDGIL

-310 IRWFTVDIY
+310 IRWFTIDIN
-319 GRETDKLYT
+319 GRETDRLYT

-346 RFAAEKNETTYTF
+346 RFAAEKNETTYIF
-359 YMWNNSYGTAVPV
+359 YMWNHSYGTAVPV
-372 FTVFSLTGKDRDTQ
+372 FTVFSLTGKDRDMQ
-386 AQVQNRF
+386 AQAQNRF

-413 YGMTETYL
+413 YGVTENYL

-431 WKTTES
+431 WKTSES

>member
-1 MKKRILLPVCVFLLT
+1 M
-16 LLLGGCAART
+16 RT
-26 IDEMYCLP
+26 
-34 RRSER
+34 
-39 NNNLRSAIEA
+39 AIEA
-49 AMVGKVYSAPVSG
+49 SMSGRVYAAPVSG
-62 VNQETVQTADLDG
+62 SNQESVQTADLDG
-75 DGKEEYLVF
+75 DGKEEYVVF

-100 LEEENYQLWETIDCK
+100 MDDEKYELWETIVCK
-115 GSSFEQVQYADI
+115 GASIEQVQYADI

-146 RTVSLYSFGS
+146 KTVSLYSFAS
-156 GQTDKIK
+156 GQTTKIK

-173 DLDSDGRSE
+173 DLDSNGRSE

-202 FTDGNVVGSMEAK
+202 YSDGNVVGSVEAK
-215 LSVSPENI
+215 LSVPPEHI

-232 SGEQA
+232 SGEPA
-237 VYVASACN
+237 VYVASASN
-245 ETAVITDIFA
+245 ENAVITDIFA
-255 LQNGTFANI
+255 LRDETFSNI
-264 SQSSDLGTSMQT
+264 SQSTDLGTSMQT

-286 LNNDGVL
+286 LNNDGIL
-293 ELPSLVSMMYNT
+293 ELPSLLSMMYNT

-310 IRWFTVDIY
+310 IRWFTIDIN

-328 FHNIQD
+328 FHNIED
-334 GWYIQLEEQWID
+334 GWYIQLDGQWID
-346 RFAAEKNETTYTF
+346 RFAAEKNETIYSF

-372 FTVFSLTGKDRDTQ
+372 FTVYTLTGKDRDIQ
-386 AQVQNRF
+386 AQEQNRF

-413 YGMTETYL
+413 YGMTESYL
-421 RENFHLIRQD
+421 RSNFHLIRQD
-431 WKTTES
+431 WKMTES

>member
-1 MKKRILLPVCVFLLT
+1 MKKRILVPVCAVFLA
-16 LLLGGCAART
+16 LLLTGCGART

-39 NNNLRSAIEA
+39 NNNLRTAIEA
-49 AMVGKVYSAPVSG
+49 SMSGRVYAAPVSG
-62 VNQETVQTADLDG
+62 SNQESVQTADLDG
-75 DGKEEYLVF
+75 DGKEEYVVF
-84 TKVLQDD
+84 TKVLEDD

-100 LEEENYQLWETIDCK
+100 LEDEKYELWETIVCK
-115 GSSFEQVQYADI
+115 GASFEQVQYADI

-146 RTVSLYSFGS
+146 RTVSLYSFAS
-156 GQTDKIK
+156 GQTTKIK

-173 DLDSDGRSE
+173 DLDSNGRSE

-202 FTDGNVVGSMEAK
+202 HSDGNVVGSVEAK
-215 LSVSPENI
+215 LSVSPEHI

-232 SGEQA
+232 SGEPA
-237 VYVASACN
+237 VYVASASN
-245 ETAVITDIFA
+245 ENAVITDIFA
-255 LQNGTFANI
+255 LRDETFSNI

-276 LRNYFIYAED
+276 LRNYFVYAED
-286 LNNDGVL
+286 LNNDGIL
-293 ELPSLVSMMYNT
+293 ELPSLLSMMYNT

-310 IRWFTVDIY
+310 IRWFTIDIN

-328 FHNIQD
+328 FHNIED
-334 GWYIQLEEQWID
+334 GWYIQLDGQWID
-346 RFAAEKNETTYTF
+346 RFAAEKNETIYSF

-372 FTVFSLTGKDRDTQ
+372 FTVYTLTGKDRDIQ
-386 AQVQNRF
+386 AQEQNRF

-413 YGMTETYL
+413 YGMTESYL
-421 RENFHLIRQD
+421 RSNFHLIRQD
-431 WKTTES
+431 WKMTES

>member
-1 MKKRILLPVCVFLLT
+1 MKKRILVPVCVVFLALLLT
-16 LLLGGCAART
+16 GCGART

-39 NNNLRSAIEA
+39 NNNLRTAIEA
-49 AMVGKVYSAPVSG
+49 SMSGRVYAAPVSG
-62 VNQETVQTADLDG
+62 SNQESVQTADLDG
-75 DGKEEYLVF
+75 DGKEEYVVF

-100 LEEENYQLWETIDCK
+100 MDDEKYELWETIVCK
-115 GSSFEQVQYADI
+115 GASIEQVQYADI

-146 RTVSLYSFGS
+146 KTVSLYSFAS
-156 GQTDKIK
+156 GQTTKIK

-173 DLDSDGRSE
+173 DLDSNGRSE

-202 FTDGNVVGSMEAK
+202 YSDGNVVGSVEAK
-215 LSVSPENI
+215 LSVPPEHI

-232 SGEQA
+232 SGEPA
-237 VYVASACN
+237 VYVASASN
-245 ETAVITDIFA
+245 ENAVITDIFA
-255 LQNGTFANI
+255 LRDETFSNI
-264 SQSSDLGTSMQT
+264 SQSTDLGTSMQT

-286 LNNDGVL
+286 LNNDGIL
-293 ELPSLVSMMYNT
+293 ELPSLLSMMYNT

-310 IRWFTVDIY
+310 IRWFTIDIN

-328 FHNIQD
+328 FHNIED
-334 GWYIQLEEQWID
+334 GWYIQLDGQWID
-346 RFAAEKNETTYTF
+346 RFAAEKNETIYSF

-372 FTVFSLTGKDRDTQ
+372 FTVYTLTGKDRDIQ
-386 AQVQNRF
+386 AQEQNRF

-413 YGMTETYL
+413 YGMTESYL
-421 RENFHLIRQD
+421 RSNFHLIRQD
-431 WKTTES
+431 WKMTES

>member
-1 MKKRILLPVCVFLLT
+1 MKKRILVPVCAVFLA
-16 LLLGGCAART
+16 LLLTGCGART

-39 NNNLRSAIEA
+39 NNNLRTAIEA
-49 AMVGKVYSAPVSG
+49 SMSGRVYAAPVSG
-62 VNQETVQTADLDG
+62 SNQESVQTADLDG
-75 DGKEEYLVF
+75 DGKEEYVVF

-100 LEEENYQLWETIDCK
+100 MDDEKYELWETIVCK
-115 GSSFEQVQYADI
+115 GASIEQVQYADI

-146 RTVSLYSFGS
+146 KTVSLYSFAS
-156 GQTDKIK
+156 GQTTKIK

-173 DLDSDGRSE
+173 DLDSNGRSE

-202 FTDGNVVGSMEAK
+202 YSDGNVVGSVEAK
-215 LSVSPENI
+215 LSVSPEHI

-232 SGEQA
+232 SGEPA
-237 VYVASACN
+237 VYVASASN
-245 ETAVITDIFA
+245 ENAVITDIFA
-255 LQNGTFANI
+255 LRDETFSNI

-276 LRNYFIYAED
+276 LRNYFVYAED
-286 LNNDGVL
+286 LNNDGIL
-293 ELPSLVSMMYNT
+293 ELPSLLSMMYNT

-310 IRWFTVDIY
+310 IRWFTIDIN

-328 FHNIQD
+328 FHNIED
-334 GWYIQLEEQWID
+334 GWYIQLDGQWID
-346 RFAAEKNETTYTF
+346 RFAAEKNETIYSF

-372 FTVFSLTGKDRDTQ
+372 FTVYTLTGKDRDIQ
-386 AQVQNRF
+386 AQEQNRF

-413 YGMTETYL
+413 YGMTESYL
-421 RENFHLIRQD
+421 RSNFHLIRQD
-431 WKTTES
+431 WKMTES

>member
-1 MKKRILLPVCVFLLT
+1 MKKRILVPVCAVFLA
-16 LLLGGCAART
+16 LLLTGCGART

-39 NNNLRSAIEA
+39 NNNLRTAIEA
-49 AMVGKVYSAPVSG
+49 SMSGRVYAAPVSG
-62 VNQETVQTADLDG
+62 SNQESVQTADLDG
-75 DGKEEYLVF
+75 DGKEEYVVF
-84 TKVLQDD
+84 TKVLEDD

-100 LEEENYQLWETIDCK
+100 LEDEKYELWETIVCK
-115 GSSFEQVQYADI
+115 GASFEQVQYADI

-146 RTVSLYSFGS
+146 RTVSLYSFAS
-156 GQTDKIK
+156 GQTTKIK

-173 DLDSDGRSE
+173 DLDSNGRSE

-202 FTDGNVVGSMEAK
+202 YSDGNVVGSVEAK
-215 LSVSPENI
+215 LSVSPEHI

-232 SGEQA
+232 SGEPA
-237 VYVASACN
+237 VYVASASN
-245 ETAVITDIFA
+245 ENAVITDIFA
-255 LQNGTFANI
+255 LQDETFSNI

-276 LRNYFIYAED
+276 LRNYFVYAED
-286 LNNDGVL
+286 LNNDGIL
-293 ELPSLVSMMYNT
+293 ELPSLLSMMYNT

-310 IRWFTVDIY
+310 IRWFTIDIN

-328 FHNIQD
+328 FHNIED
-334 GWYIQLEEQWID
+334 GWYIQLDGQWID
-346 RFAAEKNETTYTF
+346 RFAAEKNETIYSF

-372 FTVFSLTGKDRDTQ
+372 FTVYTLTGKDRDIQ
-386 AQVQNRF
+386 AQEQNRF

-413 YGMTETYL
+413 YGMTESYL
-421 RENFHLIRQD
+421 RSNFHLIRQD
-431 WKTTES
+431 WKMTES